1 MRDNNVPMQHQ
12 DRPDA
17 PDRRVKRGAAGAF
30 SGRQRASPQ
39 RDGLPGQVVLVL
51 QGGGALGAYHAGV
64 YQALHESG
72 IAPHWVIGTS
82 IGAVNGALI
91 AANRPELRLERLHAF
106 WHRVEKASP
115 MVMQGFASA
124 ARSFF
129 GNLDTL
135 MCGVPGFFAPN
146 ARAWLGLDA
155 RLGVEAASWYSTEQ
169 LHESLRALID
179 VDVLADKVTRLTV
192 GAVNVRTGR
201 MRYFD
206 SRDQRLGIE
215 HVMASGALPPGFPAI
230 RIDGEPYWDG
240 GIYSNTPLEAVLDDN
255 PRRSSVI
262 FTVDVWRPDGEEPQ
276 SIWQVMGRQ
285 KDIQYASRAD
295 SHIERQKQ
303 IHHLRHVVRELARHL
318 PPRQRESAAMKEL
331 ASWGCHTTMHVVPLL
346 ASSLDGENQTK
357 DIDFTAS
364 AVRTRWQAGRE
375 DTLRII
381 ERAPWSAPVDPIE
394 GVIVHRALRELAA

>member
-1 MRDNNVPMQHQ
+1 M
-12 DRPDA
+12 
-17 PDRRVKRGAAGAF
+17 
-30 SGRQRASPQ
+30 
-39 RDGLPGQVVLVL
+39 LVL

-91 AANRPELRLERLHAF
+91 AANRLEHRLERLHAF

-115 MVMQGFASA
+115 IATLGLGPA
-124 ARSFF
+124 AQSFF
-129 GNLDTL
+129 DNLDTL
-135 MCGVPGFFAPN
+135 MCGVPGFFVPN
-146 ARAWLGLDA
+146 AQAWLGADA

-169 LHESLRALID
+169 LHDSLSTLVD
-179 VDVLADKVTRLTV
+179 LDVLADNATRLTV

-206 SRDQRLGIE
+206 SRDERLGVE
-215 HVMASGALPPGFPAI
+215 HVMASGALPPAFPAI

-240 GIYSNTPLEAVLDDN
+240 GLYSNTPIEAVLDDK

-262 FTVDVWRPDGEEPQ
+262 FAVDVWRPDGEEPQ

-295 SHIERQKQ
+295 SHIERQRQ
-303 IHHLRHVVRELARHL
+303 IHHLRHVVRELSRHL
-318 PPRQRESAAMKEL
+318 PARQRESMAMKEL
-331 ASWGCHTTMHVVPLL
+331 ASWGCHTTMHVIPLL
-346 ASSLDGENQTK
+346 ASSLDGEDHTK
-357 DIDFTAS
+357 DIDFSPAG
-364 AVRTRWQAGRE
+364 VRARWQAGRD
-375 DTLRII
+375 DTLRVI

-394 GVIVHRALRELAA
+394 GVIVHRV

>member
-1 MRDNNVPMQHQ
+1 MKRDDSQ
-12 DRPDA
+12 A
-17 PDRRVKRGAAGAF
+17 LGAHGPV
-30 SGRQRASPQ
+30 SPT
-39 RDGLPGQVVLVL
+39 RTSVPGQVVLVL

-91 AANRPELRLERLHAF
+91 AANRPEHRLERLHAF
-106 WHRVEKASP
+106 WQRVEKCSS
-115 MVMQGFASA
+115 MVMPGLGPT

-129 GNLDTL
+129 SNLDTL
-135 MCGVPGFFAPN
+135 MLGVPGFFAPN
-146 ARAWLGLDA
+146 PRAWLGPDA
-155 RLGVEAASWYSTEQ
+155 CVGVEAASWYTTDQ
-169 LHESLRALID
+169 LRDSLCTLID
-179 VDVLADKVTRLTV
+179 VGVLADKLTRLTV
-192 GAVNVRTGR
+192 GAVNARTGC

-206 SRDQRLGIE
+206 SRDEKLGIE
-215 HVMASGALPPGFPAI
+215 HVMASGALPPAFAAV

-240 GIYSNTPLEAVLDDN
+240 GLYSNTPIEAVLDDR

-276 SIWQVMGRQ
+276 SICQVWGRQ

-295 SHIERQKQ
+295 SHIARQKQ

-318 PPRQRESAAMKEL
+318 PAKQRESEAMKEL
-331 ASWGCHTTMHVVPLL
+331 ASWGCHTTMHVIPLL
-346 ASSLDGENQTK
+346 ASRLDGEDQTK
-357 DIDFTAS
+357 DIDFTPS
-364 AVRTRWQAGRE
+364 GVRRRWQAGRD

-381 ERAPWSAPVDPIE
+381 ARAPWSAPVNPIE
-394 GVIVHRALRELAA
+394 GVIVHRS